1 MALLLFDLFPDQAST
16 LAPQTD
22 HLLYFLLAVSAF
34 FTVGIFLSIFYFAVR
49 YRRRSELEVPP
60 KIAGVLS
67 MEMAWTIVPFILT
80 MIMFTWGAS
89 VFMQASRPPDNAISV
104 YAVGKQWMWKLQHME
119 GQREINELHIP
130 VGVPVKVTMTSEDVI
145 HSFYVPAFRTKQDV
159 LPGRYTTTWF
169 QATKPGKYHLFCAEY
184 CGTKHSGMIGWVYAM
199 EPQDYQAWLSGGAP
213 EGSMASGGEKLF
225 QDLGCSNCHRT
236 DAQGRCPNLVGLFGT
251 NVQLAGGGLVKADE
265 AYIRESI
272 LNPNAK
278 VVAGYQPI
286 MPTFQGLVTEEGVT
300 QLIEYIKSMGRL
312 PGAGAP
318 IGSGTTPFEQKNLP
332 QDRSTTPAIAGSE
345 PSKR

>member
-1 MALLLFDLFPDQAST
+1 MGITLPLFPEQAST

-22 HLLYFLLAVSAF
+22 HLLYFLLAVSVVFSA
-34 FTVGIFLSIFYFAVR
+34 GIFLSIAYFAIR
-49 YRRRSELEVPP
+49 YRRRSESDLPP

-67 MEMAWTIVPFILT
+67 IELTWTIVPFILA
-80 MIMFTWGAS
+80 MIMFAWGAS
-89 VFMQASRPPDNAISV
+89 VFMQASRPPNDAIQV

-184 CGTKHSGMIGWVYAM
+184 CGTNHSGMIGWIYAM

-213 EGSMASGGEKLF
+213 EGSMASSGEKLF
-225 QDLGCSNCHRT
+225 QDLGCANCHRA

-251 NVQLAGGGLVKADE
+251 TVQLAGGGTVKADA
-265 AYIRESI
+265 AYVRESI
-272 LNPNAK
+272 LSPNAK
-278 VVAGYQPI
+278 IVAGFQPI

-300 QLIEYIKSMGRL
+300 QLVEYVKSLGRQ
-312 PGAGAP
+312 PGSGSP
-318 IGSGTTPFEQKNLP
+318 IGSGTTPAQQKTLP
-332 QDRSTTPAIAGSE
+332 RDRAAMPAIAGSG
-345 PSKR
+345 PTQR